1 MKNTS
6 PSIRESSFTLPAEGG
21 EGREGP
27 RNLAFPAAS
36 GWQTIQG
43 RRLAAATR
51 NGVILPVV
59 GGLITGGLIWCSYLA
74 SKPGMHGAMNLAPD
88 IPDHSLLRLIG
99 RGAYGEVWLARNIM
113 GTVRAV
119 KVIWRKQFE
128 SDRPYERE
136 FAGIRRFEPISRS
149 SGGLVHVLH
158 VGRNDAVGYFFYVME
173 LADPEGSA
181 LDPSPTI
188 KDKEGSLVSSL
199 DTTQSELY
207 RPRTLR
213 SDLKR
218 LGRLQYAA
226 CVRLA
231 LDVASGLAQLHRHGL
246 VHRDVKPGNII
257 YVNARAKL
265 ADVGLVSAGGEG
277 LTFVGTEGYIPPEGP
292 GTPSADIYALGI
304 ALYEASTGFSLDR
317 FPDAPPEWFTDA
329 AGDPSLELHEVILKA
344 CEGRRENRYPSVE
357 AMQADL
363 ALLQSGQSVR
373 RVRALERRY
382 ARLRAC
388 GIAGSILLMGAL
400 LAAFLAHYRER
411 VAAESRAREAALRER
426 VEESLARASSA
437 ERQSRQQL
445 YTALLEQAKATVHS
459 GELGQRV
466 RALDA
471 IRRAGAISNTAELR
485 GAAIAALALPDLR
498 LERTLSTE
506 APLVRLDPTFERM
519 AICRERNPVEI
530 RTVADERLVAN
541 LLPASL
547 LPARNVK
554 WSDDG
559 RFLAVTRAEP
569 FADSHL
575 NMEIWDTT
583 RSRRI
588 LSLADLEFGEPG
600 FHPRLPRVMT
610 GARNGTAIV
619 WDLASE
625 QECARFHFAATPE
638 VLRYSA
644 DGKQFAASYQK
655 GNGWA
660 VSVHNS
666 DDGALVWSQPLEAP
680 ASMDWERNG
689 QWLAVADYD
698 GVVRLMDSKTGAPRT
713 LGSHKAQAST
723 VTFSPDGAFLL
734 TGGWEKEL
742 ICWDL
747 ARMERAFNIPL
758 NSFRAQ
764 FGQDGRQCAIFDGSR
779 VHLYAFERPGNRMEL
794 ADDLGPRS
802 HYAAFS
808 PDSRWLA
815 ISASRGIGVW
825 DLTHCGPAGLTENI
839 SDPRVFFSPDGELFA
854 STDEECFHWRV
865 TPSSNGIGR
874 PQLEALALTKPE
886 GFSSLCVASNDLVV
900 TASRGSYSIGK
911 DSTGAAPSPCLPT
924 SPGVSKAS
932 ADGQLVGIFRPF
944 TPCLHI
950 YRMPGLSEVASLTNH
965 ANVARFDLSPGG
977 NELAVSTPKG
987 VEFWSTA
994 TWQRTGVLT
1003 NFVSLLYAP
1012 DGTTLWLTHDFRTA
1026 GLYDAQT
1033 LQLLLPLPSGTLPLA
1048 VSPDGRYLAASV
1060 DLRRLQVWDLFEV
1073 QGHLKDLGL
1082 NW

>member
-1 MKNTS
+1 MN
-6 PSIRESSFTLPAEGG
+6 
-21 EGREGP
+21 P
-27 RNLAFPAAS
+27 R
-36 GWQTIQG
+36 
-43 RRLAAATR
+43 
-51 NGVILPVV
+51 
-59 GGLITGGLIWCSYLA
+59 
-74 SKPGMHGAMNLAPD
+74 PD
-88 IPDHSLLRLIG
+88 IPDHMLQRLIG

-158 VGRNDAVGYFFYVME
+158 VGRNDEAGYFYYVME
-173 LADPEGSA
+173 LADPEGQA
-181 LDPSPTI
+181 LGQAPTI
-188 KDKEGSLVSSL
+188 KEQERSAVSSL
-199 DTTQSELY
+199 DATQSELY

-213 SDLKR
+213 SDLQR
-218 LGRLQYAA
+218 LGRLQHAA

-231 LDVASGLAQLHRHGL
+231 MDVASGLAQLHRHGL

-257 YVNARAKL
+257 YVNGRAKL
-265 ADVGLVSAGGEG
+265 ADIGLVSAAGES

-292 GTPSADIYALGI
+292 GTPAADIYGLGI
-304 ALYEASTGFSLDR
+304 ALYEASTGLALDR
-317 FPDAPPEWFTDA
+317 FPDAPPEWFNEA
-329 AGDPSLELHEVILKA
+329 AGDAPLELHEVVLKA
-344 CEGRRENRYPSVE
+344 CEGRREDRYPSLE

-382 ARLRAC
+382 ARLRAV
-388 GIAGSILLMGAL
+388 GVAGTILLVCAL
-400 LAAFLAHYRER
+400 LAAFLARYRER

-426 VEESLARASSA
+426 VEESLARTSAA

-445 YTALLEQAKATVHS
+445 YTALLEQAEATVHS

-466 RALDA
+466 HALDA
-471 IRRAGAISNTAELR
+471 IQRAGAISNTAELR

-498 LERTLSTE
+498 LERTLSAE

-519 AICRERNPVEI
+519 AVCRERNPVEI
-530 RTVADERLVAN
+530 RTVAEERLVAN
-541 LLPASL
+541 LPPGSPLPV
-547 LPARNVK
+547 RHVN

-569 FADSHL
+569 FTAYHL
-575 NMEIWDTT
+575 NLEVWDTA

-588 LSLADLEFGEPG
+588 LSLADLEFGEPA
-600 FHPRLPRVMT
+600 FHPRLPRVLT
-610 GARNGTAIV
+610 GARNGAAMV

-625 QECARFHFAATPE
+625 KESARFHFAATPE
-638 VLRYSA
+638 ALRYSA
-644 DGKQFAASYQK
+644 DGKQFAASYRQ

-666 DDGALVWSQPLEAP
+666 EDGALEWSQPLEAP
-680 ASMDWERNG
+680 ASIDWERNG
-689 QWLAVADYD
+689 QWLAVTDYD
-698 GVVRLMDSKTGAPRT
+698 GVVRLMDSKTGAPRR

-747 ARMERAFNIPL
+747 ARMERAFTIPL
-758 NSFRAQ
+758 DSFRAQ
-764 FGQDGRQCAIFDGSR
+764 FRQDGRQCAIFDGSR
-779 VHLYAFERPGNRMEL
+779 VQLYAFERPGNRLEL

-802 HYAAFS
+802 QYAAFS

-815 ISASRGIGVW
+815 ISASRGVGVW
-825 DLTHCGPAGLTENI
+825 DLTHCGSAGLTENI
-839 SDPRVFFSPDGELFA
+839 SDARVFFSPDGELFA
-854 STDEECFHWRV
+854 STDKECFHWRIK
-865 TPSSNGIGR
+865 PSSNGIGR
-874 PQLEALALTKPE
+874 PQLQALALTKPE
-886 GFSSLCVASNDLVV
+886 GFSSLCVASNELVM
-900 TASRGSYSIGK
+900 TGARGSYPIGK
-911 DSTGAAPSPCLPT
+911 DSTGAAPSSSVPT

-932 ADGQLVGIFRPF
+932 VDGSLVGIFRPF
-944 TPCLHI
+944 TPILHI
-950 YRMPGLSEVASLTNH
+950 YRIPGLSEVVSLTNH
-965 ANVARFDLSPGG
+965 ANVARFDLAPSG

-987 VEFWSTA
+987 VELWSTE
-994 TWQRTGVLT
+994 TWQRTGVLA

-1012 DGTTLWLTHDFRTA
+1012 DGRTLWLSHDFRTA
-1026 GLYDAQT
+1026 GLYDAHT

-1060 DLRRLQVWDLFEV
+1060 DWRRLQVWDLLEV
-1073 QGHLKDLGL
+1073 QEHLKELGL